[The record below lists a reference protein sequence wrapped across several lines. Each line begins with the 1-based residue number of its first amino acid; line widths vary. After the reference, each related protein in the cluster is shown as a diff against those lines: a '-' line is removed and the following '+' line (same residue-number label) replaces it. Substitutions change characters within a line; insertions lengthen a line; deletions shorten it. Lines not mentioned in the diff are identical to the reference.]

1 MKITL
6 PENISE
12 ITLGQF
18 QRYLKLL
25 TRELSDIEFNKRK
38 IAIFTK
44 LPYRDISKVSSV
56 DFKELLLQIDLAL
69 ATKAEFTNRFTLND
83 IEYGFIPNLDNIS
96 IGVHTSIGLFTKD
109 LIPTEDESSLSL
121 EKLTE
126 LQAERFKEIHKAMA
140 VLFRPIE
147 KKDAF
152 GNYIL
157 EEYYGDER
165 YDEVMKEMPLHVVS
179 AALVFFSSLANE
191 LYNSIQRYTTQEL
204 LKETKHWNILRNG
217 TGIQVS

>member
-1 MKITL
+1 MKIVL

-18 QRYLKLL
+18 QKYLKLL
-25 TRELSDIEFNKRK
+25 TRELSDIDFNKRK

-69 ATKAEFTNRFTLND
+69 ATKAEFTNRFTLNN

-96 IGVHTSIGLFTKD
+96 IGEYAD
-109 LIPTEDESSLSL
+109 LQKYSEQLSL
-121 EKLTE
+121 VEDDNIETMIDGFNEMEK
-126 LQAERFKEIHKAMA
+126 IMA
-140 VLFRPIE
+140 VLFRPIIN
-147 KKDAF
+147 KDRF
-152 GNYIL
+152 GNYKI
-157 EEYYGDER
+157 ESYTADDSRNEI
-165 YDEVMKEMPLHVVS
+165 MKEIPLSLVNG
-179 AALVFFSSLANE
+179 ALVFFSNLANE

-204 LKETKHWNILRNG
+204 LKETKPLTTLQNG
-217 TGIQVS
+217 DGIQVS

>member
-18 QRYLKLL
+18 QKYLKLL
-25 TRELSDIEFNKRK
+25 TRELSDIDFNKRK

-69 ATKAEFTNRFTLND
+69 STKAEFTNRFTLND

-96 IGVHTSIGLFTKD
+96 IGEYAD
-109 LIPTEDESSLSL
+109 LQKYSEQLSL
-121 EKLTE
+121 VEDDNIETMIDGFNEMEK
-126 LQAERFKEIHKAMA
+126 IMA
-140 VLFRPIE
+140 VLFRPIIN
-147 KKDAF
+147 K
-152 GNYIL
+152 
-157 EEYYGDER
+157 
-165 YDEVMKEMPLHVVS
+165 
-179 AALVFFSSLANE
+179 
-191 LYNSIQRYTTQEL
+191 
-204 LKETKHWNILRNG
+204 
-217 TGIQVS
+217 TGLGIIK

>member
-1 MKITL
+1 MKIVL

-18 QRYLKLL
+18 QKYLKLL
-25 TRELSDIEFNKRK
+25 TRELSDIDFNKRK

-96 IGVHTSIGLFTKD
+96 IGEYAD
-109 LIPTEDESSLSL
+109 LQKYSEQLSL
-121 EKLTE
+121 VEDDNIETMIDGFNEMEK
-126 LQAERFKEIHKAMA
+126 IMA
-140 VLFRPIE
+140 VLFRPIIN
-147 KKDAF
+147 KDGF
-152 GNYIL
+152 GNYKI
-157 EEYYGDER
+157 ESYTADEAR
-165 YDEVMKEMPLHVVS
+165 NEIMKEMPLSLVNG
-179 AALVFFSSLANE
+179 ALVFFSSLANE

-204 LKETKHWNILRNG
+204 LRETKHWTTLQNG
-217 TGIQVS
+217 DGIQVS

>member
-1 MKITL
+1 MKIVL

-69 ATKAEFTNRFTLND
+69 ATKAEFTNRFILND

-96 IGVHTSIGLFTKD
+96 IGEYAD
-109 LIPTEDESSLSL
+109 LQKYSEQLSL
-121 EKLTE
+121 VEDDNIETMIDGFNEMEK
-126 LQAERFKEIHKAMA
+126 IMA
-140 VLFRPIE
+140 VLFRPIIN
-147 KKDAF
+147 KDRF
-152 GNYIL
+152 GNYKI
-157 EEYYGDER
+157 ESYTADEAR
-165 YDEVMKEMPLHVVS
+165 NEIMKEMPLSLVNG
-179 AALVFFSSLANE
+179 ALVFFSNLANE

-204 LKETKHWNILRNG
+204 LRETKHWNTSPNG
-217 TGIQVS
+217 DGIPV